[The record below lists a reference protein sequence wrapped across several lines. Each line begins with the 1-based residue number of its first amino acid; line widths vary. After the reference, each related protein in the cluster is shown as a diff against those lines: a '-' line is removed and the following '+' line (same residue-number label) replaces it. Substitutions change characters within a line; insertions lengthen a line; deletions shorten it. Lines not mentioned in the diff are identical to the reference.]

1 MKPTPASR
9 NAKRN
14 VLIVDDH
21 PLLRDGLGKV
31 LNQQVDLQV
40 CGEAGDARSAL
51 AAIPQCR
58 PDVVIVDL
66 TMDDGNGLDLIKD
79 IRAQHARLPILVLSM
94 HHENLY
100 ADRAIRAGAQGYV
113 MKREPVGVVV
123 DSLRKV
129 LNGHMALSENM
140 VSRMLATPERGGQPQ
155 SASPAALLSDRELD
169 VFRLLGHGLG
179 TRQIAAKLHVATST
193 VETHRAAI
201 KRKLGLSAATELVAR
216 AAQFVVDDHDG
227 P

>member
-1 MKPTPASR
+1 MNLSAATQKSKHA
-9 NAKRN
+9 

-31 LNQQVDLQV
+31 LNQQVDFRV
-40 CGEAGDARSAL
+40 CGEAGDARGAL
-51 AAIPQCR
+51 AAIPKCH

-79 IRAQHARLPILVLSM
+79 IRAQHAALPVLVLSM

-100 ADRAIRAGAQGYV
+100 AERAIRAGAQGYV

-123 DSLRKV
+123 EALRKV
-129 LNGHMALSENM
+129 LLGHIALSENM
-140 VSRMLATPERGGQPQ
+140 VSRMIATPKHGGPP
-155 SASPAALLSDRELD
+155 SGGSPATLLSDRELD

-179 TRQIAAKLHVATST
+179 TRQIAAKLHVAAST

-201 KRKLGLSAATELVAR
+201 KRKLGLVAATELVAR
-216 AAQFVVDDHDG
+216 AAQFVIDENDA
-227 P
+227 

>member
-1 MKPTPASR
+1 MTTTAENR
-9 NAKRN
+9 NAKHA

-31 LNQQVDLQV
+31 LNQQVDFRV

-51 AAIPQCR
+51 AAIPKCR

-79 IRAQHARLPILVLSM
+79 IRAQHAALPVLVLSM

-100 ADRAIRAGAQGYV
+100 AERAVRAGAQGYV

-123 DSLRKV
+123 DALRKV
-129 LNGHMALSENM
+129 LHGHMALSENM
-140 VSRMLATPERGGQPQ
+140 VSRMLATPQRGGQPQ
-155 SASPAALLSDRELD
+155 NASPAALLSDRELD

-179 TRQIAAKLHVATST
+179 TRQIAAKLRIAAST

-201 KRKLGLSAATELVAR
+201 KRKLGLAAATELVAR
-216 AAQFVVDDHDG
+216 AAQFILDENDA
-227 P
+227 

>member
-1 MKPTPASR
+1 MTTTADNR
-9 NAKRN
+9 NAKHA

-31 LNQQVDLQV
+31 LNQQVDFRG
-40 CGEAGDARSAL
+40 CGEAGDARGAL
-51 AAIPQCR
+51 AAIPKCR

-79 IRAQHARLPILVLSM
+79 IRAQHAALPVLVLSM

-100 ADRAIRAGAQGYV
+100 AERAIRAGAQGYV

-129 LNGHMALSENM
+129 LKGHMALSENM
-140 VSRMLATPERGGQPQ
+140 ISRMLATPDRGGKPQ
-155 SASPAALLSDRELD
+155 NASPAVLLSDRELD

-179 TRQIAAKLHVATST
+179 TPQIAAKLHI
-193 VETHRAAI
+193 AAS
-201 KRKLGLSAATELVAR
+201 KAA
-216 AAQFVVDDHDG
+216 AAHTASKAAGEAECFLWCVVVW
-227 P
+227 